1 MNFKIFISCF
11 FVLFLIMITSGAVF
25 ADEAPAMSLV
35 ENGTVSGDVVI
46 YSSNPFK
53 ESGSLEYT
61 IPEDVDQIQS
71 AEVIVDTYSGS
82 GAPTYALYSNIT
94 LDTVN
99 GLEIL
104 GYEDL
109 YCDRDMVNDPT
120 VYIINDHTTKQFSDY
135 QSTFDITDNVKNL
148 SAGDTIKISVENT
161 KKEGYNFDGRI
172 KMIALVFAYG
182 DGDDDNITYWLNVGQ
197 SWTQSS
203 RSNLITTKDFKGEY
217 DKVTFENIALS
228 SYNAVGRI
236 NNELLYDPIAEK
248 QGSYFIYDKWDITDS
263 FEMGIDTNYSYNPSS
278 SGYGSF
284 KSVVQLLKIDKS
296 NNKVI
301 STITPE
307 YKNTI
312 YAGVSNNLTI
322 EILSKKDVD
331 GVVKLYNNKTLIYS
345 GSVSLTGGNSEK
357 FNLID
362 TKIRPITADTVNG
375 ANNKY
380 ENYTIVVEDSDGN
393 VLNSTDVSFVILY
406 NGNLGKDYEYP
417 KANSTLREF
426 TVTGD
431 ALILCSDEYSDRN
444 AISRSDEFDVDLAN
458 GTVNTA
464 LLYVPYNW
472 DKIPS
477 GDFNTWNTT
486 FNGRSISPIAS
497 YRDQSNLGTY
507 GKYGYG
513 LVVYDVGDFVVDG
526 ANTFEFNKTSGNVAV
541 YPSSLVVLTDDEK
554 SIVESTVYILEEAD
568 LLSKTNNKNL
578 GAGFS
583 TNFKVIEGNAI
594 LNVFAAGAQSG
605 EGNIIINGANYAD
618 VWNGTSESLDSF
630 AEYVNGT
637 DVNVYFEATGATILG
652 LHQIIVVQHGD
663 SLVID
668 APDVEK
674 YFKGPERFVVTVT
687 DYEGNPVVNKS
698 VSITI
703 NGITYTRTTDKN
715 GIASMALGISSGK
728 YNVTTSVDNTTVSS
742 LVTVFST
749 VNGTDVVKV
758 FRNGTQ
764 YYATFRDSQGNYLAN
779 GTMVKFN
786 INGVMYE
793 RKISGDKGLARL
805 TLNLPQG
812 EYVITAINPNTTEKA
827 ANNITVISKIV
838 DNSDLVKYCRNDSQ
852 YYVKILG
859 DDGNP
864 VGAGKTVT
872 FNING
877 VMYKRQ
883 TNESGIAKLSINL
896 PPGQYIITA
905 MYGGCSVANNITV
918 LPVLTASDLV
928 MKYKDGSKFKANL
941 VDGQGKALANV
952 NVTFNI
958 NGVFYQKTT
967 GSNGQAALSIN
978 LMPGEYIITSS
989 YNGTNIANTIKIN
1002 G

>member
-172 KMIALVFAYG
+172 KMIALVFAYD

-380 ENYTIVVEDSDGN
+380 ENYTIVVEDSDGS
-393 VLNSTDVSFVILY
+393 VLNSTDVSFVVLY

-630 AEYVNGT
+630 AKYVNGT

-859 DDGNP
+859 DDGKP

-941 VDGQGKALANV
+941 VDGQGKALASV